1 METKHLIVEEVSCT
15 DLQMF
20 CDVPSSC
27 VCWKVMQKENDELIG
42 YASFKEIEKSVIE
55 INGFDVAMHENELM
69 ESLLNHVFYRLNA
82 RKVLFSCISNDVMR
96 KNVIEHFGFH
106 KESFQEIDN
115 ENEETF
121 CVECYSL
128 YKEEYIGWLRKR
140 GKTLGFLRVKELRV
154 VFLVVAAVGVIL
166 FGMDLFRKVN
176 TLQTA
181 FYAYLTGIGTAGAF
195 ACSWMS
201 AKKKQEDEHHAG

>member
-1 METKHLIVEEVSCT
+1 METKHLIIEEASRA

-20 CDVPSSC
+20 CDVPYSS
-27 VCWKVMQKENDELIG
+27 VYWKVMQKENDGLIG
-42 YASFKEIEKSVIE
+42 YVSFKEIEKSVIE
-55 INGFDVAMHENELM
+55 INGFDVMMHENELM
-69 ESLLNHVFYRLNA
+69 ESLLNVVFYRLNA
-82 RKVLFSCISNDVMR
+82 RKVLFHCISNNIMK
-96 KNVIEHFGFH
+96 KNLMECFGFR
-106 KESFQEIDN
+106 KESLQEIDN
-115 ENEETF
+115 ENEETI
-121 CVECYSL
+121 CIESYSL

-154 VFLVVAAVGVIL
+154 VFLGVAAVGLLL
-166 FGMDLFRKVN
+166 FGMDLFRKIN

-201 AKKKQEDEHHAG
+201 AKQKQEDKHHAG